1 MDDSVMKSLEIIN
14 SLMTKS
20 FLALV
25 LALLSISSIAATR
38 PNILFIVTD
47 DQGYGDLSFHGNT
60 VLETP
65 NLDRLA
71 KQSVRLDQFHVTPVC
86 ATTRASLLTG
96 RNHYETG
103 VWDVHLARDYLR
115 LDELTIADVLRDA
128 GYDTGMVGKWH
139 SGRAGAWLPWNRGFN
154 DAWVAQLYH
163 HNNTRVN
170 HNGKFMPTEGHADKC
185 LTDIAIDW
193 ITRDRGEQP
202 FFMWMAYMSPHSPW
216 VAPEAYVEKYKSKGC
231 SDEFALINGMIDH
244 MDHNIGRLLA
254 ALDDAGLAEDTLVL
268 FISDNG
274 PNKNCPNAGEL
285 TPEEMASR
293 NAGMRGQK
301 GNIWENGHRVPCFFR
316 WPGNFKPG
324 QVDALADV
332 TDVLPTVLEIIGEKQ
347 PKGGLPIHGTS
358 LRPFLTGS
366 KQDWE
371 SPRDLFKP
379 YWAPFKDEGWSRNG
393 ATDPKDIE
401 YKNQIVS
408 WYRGYYKLV
417 KNRQDAPEL
426 YDLATDPGESRNI
439 ADLHPELIQSMGDRM
454 RQAYMEM
461 QATGRAFGQPR
472 FHIGHPEY
480 DSWETVGEVLAGSY
494 VPFCSSIRDEGNVLT
509 HTHNSRNWSAPGD
522 AQTIQV
528 DVVTTGTYAVSLE
541 AQKFAAGSKVRLEVG
556 SSQLDIVL
564 PSGRGIMPVGQMK
577 LAAGEQNLRLS
588 ILEVP
593 EGSGDVIE
601 LMKMAIFKRL

>member
-1 MDDSVMKSLEIIN
+1 MSLIPLTMKHL
-14 SLMTKS
+14 
-20 FLALV
+20 LAILLCGTA
-25 LALLSISSIAATR
+25 LASTAATR

-47 DQGYGDLSFHGNT
+47 DQGYGDLSFHGNP

-71 KQSVRLDQFHVTPVC
+71 KQSIRFDQFHVTPVC

-103 VWDVHLARDYLR
+103 VWDVHIARDYLR
-115 LDELTIADVLRDA
+115 LDETTIAELLWDA

-154 DAWVAQLYH
+154 EAWLAQLYH
-163 HNNTRVN
+163 HNNTKIN
-170 HNGKFMPTEGHADKC
+170 HNGKFLPTEGHADKC
-185 LTDIAIDW
+185 LTDFAIDW
-193 ITRDRGEQP
+193 MTRDRGDQP

-216 VAPEAYVEKYKSKGC
+216 VAPEAYVQKYKEKGC

-244 MDHNIGRLLA
+244 MDHNIGRLLQ
-254 ALDDAGLAEDTLVL
+254 ALDDADLADDTLVL

-274 PNKNCPNAGEL
+274 PNKNCPDAGVL
-285 TPEEMASR
+285 TPEEMAKR

-316 WPGNFKPG
+316 WPGKFEPG
-324 QVDALADV
+324 KVDALADV
-332 TDVLPTVLEIIGEKQ
+332 TDVLPTILDLTGLAQ

-358 LRPFLTGS
+358 LKSFLLG
-366 KQDWE
+366 KEKDWD

-379 YWAPFKDEGWSRNG
+379 YWAPFKDKSYNRNG
-393 ATDPKDIE
+393 ATDPNDIVYE
-401 YKNQIVS
+401 NQIVS
-408 WYRGYYKLV
+408 WYRGSYKLV
-417 KNRQDAPEL
+417 KNRLDAPEL
-426 YDLATDPGESRNI
+426 YDLSTDPGESNDI
-439 ADLHPELIQSMGDRM
+439 AASHPELANSMEAMM
-454 RQAYMEM
+454 RQAYLDM
-461 QATGRAFGQPR
+461 QATRRAFRLPR

-494 VPFCSSIRDEGNVLT
+494 VPFCSSIKDEGNIET
-509 HTHNSRNWSAPGD
+509 HTHNSRGWKAPGD

-528 DVVTTGTYAVSLE
+528 DVVTSGTYAVSLE
-541 AQKFAAGSKVRLEVG
+541 AQKFVPGTKVRLEVG
-556 SSQLDIVL
+556 NSLLDISL
-564 PSGRGIMPVGQMK
+564 PGGSGIRPVGTMK

-593 EGSGDVIE
+593 DGAGDVIE
-601 LMKMAIFKRL
+601 LMKMAIFKKTL